1 MSTKPHNIY
10 SWNKR
15 QKQSGVQ
22 EAEAAPGRGGKKKL
36 DILKE
41 LVPLNLRDTRFDSQG
56 KPNLSLSTFFP
67 GGPLHAGP

>member
-15 QKQSGVQ
+15 QKQSGEQ

-41 LVPLNLRDTRFDSQG
+41 LVPLNLSDTRFDS
-56 KPNLSLSTFFP
+56 
-67 GGPLHAGP
+67 